1 MAIARL
7 RFLGK
12 EEEELVH
19 SESLRCLEK
28 IGVMVKSESVLKM
41 LERVGASV
49 DFKRQVARI
58 PEAVVMDAVRKA
70 PKQIKLGA
78 RAQAHARQIPVDTF
92 PLLATT
98 GLAVYTVDLETRKE
112 RPTTNADLANFSRI
126 ADAMDAVN
134 ICWTTVTAN
143 DVPQEALAVE
153 SLWTAIKNNTKH
165 IHVVP
170 ATHGAADARAQ
181 VSLASLVVGGED
193 SLRKNPIFSVISCSI
208 APLMFGKAEIEAQ
221 AEFAKWGIPIVSM
234 SMSIGGLSSPVTIA
248 ASLENINAEN
258 LASNVIT
265 QAAGPKAPFIYS
277 SESAPMDMM
286 TGVMD
291 YNSYHLPLL
300 SAGAAQMAQRY
311 GFPALV
317 SSWGMETKDPGW
329 QGTFGETFGTVLNT
343 FTGSDIMSGAG
354 SLDHAKGAA
363 LEQVLMDSYLWE
375 DIRNYLTKFT
385 ISKEKIALDVIE
397 AVGHGNS
404 FLTHPHT
411 VRNFKTEHPVRPKK
425 HRSWQATL
433 STAMAEEARKEAK
446 ALLRQH
452 DVPALDKDLVKK
464 GDEIVKRY
472 EAGLGKRII

>member
-7 RFLGK
+7 RFLEKG
-12 EEEELVH
+12 EEDLVH

-28 IGVMVKSESVLKM
+28 IGVMVKSGPVLKM
-41 LERVGASV
+41 LERAGASV
-49 DFKRQVARI
+49 DHTRQIAKI
-58 PEAVVMDAVRKA
+58 PEGIVMDAVKKA
-70 PKQIKLGA
+70 PKRIKLGA
-78 RAQAHARQIPVDTF
+78 RTQNHSKEIPVETF

-98 GLAVYTVDLETRKE
+98 GLAVYTVDLETTKR
-112 RPTTNADLANFSRI
+112 RPTTNSDLANFSKI
-126 ADAMDAVN
+126 ADAMEAVD

-143 DVPQEALAVE
+143 DVPQEALALE
-153 SLWTAIKNNTKH
+153 SLWTAIKNNSKH

-170 ATHGAADARAQ
+170 ATHGAADAKAQ
-181 VSLASLVVGGED
+181 VSLASLLVGGEEN
-193 SLRKNPIFSVISCSI
+193 LRKSPLFSVISCSI
-208 APLMFGKAEIEAQ
+208 APLTFARAEIEAQ
-221 AEFAKWGIPIVSM
+221 AEFAKWGIPVISM
-234 SMSIGGLSSPVTIA
+234 SMSIGGLSSPITLA
-248 ASLENINAEN
+248 GSLENINAEN
-258 LASNVIT
+258 LASNVIS
-265 QAAGPKAPFIYS
+265 QAAGPRAPFIYS

-311 GFPALV
+311 GFPTLV
-317 SSWGMETKDPGW
+317 SSWGMETIDPGW

-375 DIRNYLTKFT
+375 DIRKYMTKFT
-385 ISKEKIALDVIE
+385 VSREKIALDVIE

-411 VRNFKTEHPVRPKK
+411 ARNFKAEHPMRDNK

-433 STAMAEEARKEAK
+433 STAMAEDARKEAR
-446 ALLRQH
+446 AILREH
-452 DVPALDKDLVKK
+452 KVPALDKDIVRLGDELVKK
-464 GDEIVKRY
+464 Y
-472 EAGLGKRII
+472 EKSLR

>member
-7 RFLGK
+7 RFLDK
-12 EEEELVH
+12 AEEDLIH

-28 IGVMVKSESVLKM
+28 IGVMVKSESILKM
-41 LERVGASV
+41 LEGAGASV
-49 DFKRQVARI
+49 DNKRQVAKL
-58 PEAVVMDAVRKA
+58 PEDVVAKALKEA
-70 PKQIKLGA
+70 PKKIRLGA
-78 RAQAHARQIPVDTF
+78 RSQKHLREIPVETY
-92 PLLATT
+92 PLMATT
-98 GLAVYTVDLETRKE
+98 GLAVYTIDLGNGKQ
-112 RPTTNADLANFSRI
+112 RPTTNADLADFSRI
-126 ADAMDAVN
+126 ADAMEAVD

-143 DVPQEALAVE
+143 DVPQKALALE

-181 VSLASLVVGGED
+181 TKLASLVVGGEK
-193 SLRKNPIFSVISCSI
+193 SLRKSPIFSVISCSI
-208 APLMFGKAEIEAQ
+208 APLTFERAEIEAQ
-221 AEFAKWGIPIVSM
+221 AEFAKWGIPVISM
-234 SMSIGGLSSPVTIA
+234 SMSIGGLSSPVTMA
-248 ASLENINAEN
+248 GTLENINAEN
-258 LASNVIT
+258 LASNVIS
-265 QAAGPKAPFIYS
+265 QASGKHAPFVYS

-300 SAGAAQMAQRY
+300 SAGAAQMAKRY
-311 GFPALV
+311 GLPTLV

-343 FTGSDIMSGAG
+343 FTGSDMMSGAG

-363 LEQVLMDSYLWE
+363 LEQVVMDSYLWE
-375 DIRNYLTKFT
+375 DIRKYLTRFT
-385 ISKEKIALDVIE
+385 VDKEKVALDVIE

-411 VRNFKTEHPVRPKK
+411 VRNFKGEHPMRDAK

-433 STAMAEEARKEAK
+433 STSMADEARRETRAILKGHHVAS
-446 ALLRQH
+446 LDRDVLRMG
-452 DVPALDKDLVKK
+452 DDLVR
-464 GDEIVKRY
+464 DY
-472 EAGLGKRII
+472 ETAIQRGP